1 MCVASSISTI
11 HPARWNTVWV
21 GRLSPWDRDH
31 SEPTVLKY
39 GMLEWGRCLWLPCTL
54 DRRFHFQQLQSAQRC
69 QLDPGIQKN
78 IMISPTSS
86 NEIETWEGSSADL
99 ESIKI
104 YFVQRTVDIGGTVG
118 HCCSVRCA
126 DLLPV
131 TKCYPQLSK
140 SSGQW
145 HSPSPRANVEDLVH
159 DEWEGQGK
167 YLMQQHLMI
176 HTKMEKLS
184 QSHCF
189 NLAPSHS
196 SLSWQHTRHTQ
207 NTYKRGGEDP
217 NDVKSCEKLHK
228 TSAPVP
234 QDTHNWKREFCL
246 LPSCSCCNETIVT
259 LLLNL
264 ITRTKN
270 VERVHLVHP
279 RDRLNHPHHQA

>member
-1 MCVASSISTI
+1 
-11 HPARWNTVWV
+11 
-21 GRLSPWDRDH
+21 
-31 SEPTVLKY
+31 
-39 GMLEWGRCLWLPCTL
+39 
-54 DRRFHFQQLQSAQRC
+54 
-69 QLDPGIQKN
+69 
-78 IMISPTSS
+78 
-86 NEIETWEGSSADL
+86 
-99 ESIKI
+99 
-104 YFVQRTVDIGGTVG
+104 
-118 HCCSVRCA
+118 
-126 DLLPV
+126 
-131 TKCYPQLSK
+131 
-140 SSGQW
+140 
-145 HSPSPRANVEDLVH
+145 
-159 DEWEGQGK
+159 
-167 YLMQQHLMI
+167 
-176 HTKMEKLS
+176 
-184 QSHCF
+184 
-189 NLAPSHS
+189 LAPSHS